1 MGGLRQRY
9 IGSISSEE
17 AAAKVYDYYAI
28 LSHGT
33 KAKTNYSYTVE
44 SVRKMIEEFDLN
56 FVVNSSYLMKEK
68 DE

>member
-9 IGSISSEE
+9 IGSISCEE
-17 AAAKVYDYYAI
+17 QAAKVYDYYAI
-28 LSHGT
+28 LSHGR
-33 KAKTNYSYTVE
+33 KAKTNFSYTVE
-44 SVRKMIEEFDLN
+44 SVRKMVEEFDLN